1 MQKTKRLNVTRE
13 GVQEDLNMNDHV
25 ISNASYP
32 VNPHYAVNKW
42 YVDDLVLHGPA
53 RNTSWNKF
61 ERKQDI
67 SYTQQPDIQLGFLN
81 L

>member
-61 ERKQDI
+61 ERKAR
-67 SYTQQPDIQLGFLN
+67 YFLHTAA
-81 L
+81 